1 MEKYS
6 IAAIVLAAG
15 LSRRMGRPKML
26 LPWGETTVIG
36 RVVQTLLKIPF
47 ADIVVVTGG
56 SREEVTSAVR
66 DFPVRTIYNPRF
78 EAEGMLSTFQTGLA
92 SIDNPLIHAALLVL
106 GDQPQIEHDV
116 VQAIIKTYM
125 KFESDIVVPSFQHR
139 RGHPWLL
146 GRVRWPEI
154 MTLQAPV
161 TLRDFLNRR
170 ADQIQYLVVQSDS
183 VIQDLDTPDDYI
195 RFAPAHS

>member
-47 ADIVVVTGG
+47 ADIVVVTGS

-92 SIDNPLIHAALLVL
+92 SIDNRLIHAALLVL
-106 GDQPQIEHDV
+106 GDQPQIEHEV

-139 RGHPWLL
+139 RGHPWLI
-146 GRVRWPEI
+146 GRARWPEI
-154 MTLQAPV
+154 MTLQAPF

-183 VIQDLDTPDDYI
+183 VIQDLDTPDDYT